1 MLVSFFSRSKL
12 YISDFSNFFVDKKN
26 NKKQLQ
32 KIISLPTYKG
42 TYLVEMP
49 PLPKKKKRKEI
60 MHSLPCARVFFCG
73 QKLMVSATNWGSQ
86 QFHPHKL
93 LWWVS
98 ECTRRGLVCCDW
110 QHGSSS
116 SSDASAWFSPASRWL
131 FSQKPGPR
139 RWRATSRR
147 RPCCC

>member
-1 MLVSFFSRSKL
+1 MKIQFFTKSIHNYTYSRHQTVVVFRLSYSYYLVYHKIFSSSEMSGNLIRTRKKSVLLNYVSIIFSRSKL

-42 TYLVEMP
+42 KYLVEMP

-73 QKLMVSATNWGSQ
+73 QKLMVSATN
-86 QFHPHKL
+86 
-93 LWWVS
+93 
-98 ECTRRGLVCCDW
+98 
-110 QHGSSS
+110 
-116 SSDASAWFSPASRWL
+116 
-131 FSQKPGPR
+131 
-139 RWRATSRR
+139 
-147 RPCCC
+147 